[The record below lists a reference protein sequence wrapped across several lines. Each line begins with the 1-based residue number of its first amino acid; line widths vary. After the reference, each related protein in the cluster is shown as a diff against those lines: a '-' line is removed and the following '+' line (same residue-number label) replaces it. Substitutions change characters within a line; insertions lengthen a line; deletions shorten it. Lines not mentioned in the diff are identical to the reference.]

1 MKRYAETHEWIDGDD
16 GTVGI
21 SAHAVEMLGDIVFLE
36 LPTVGQV
43 VARGDSIG
51 VIESVKAAS
60 DIYAPVSGEVVEVN
74 QGLVDA
80 PETLADAPETWMV
93 KIRLADANELDQLM
107 DAEIFSA
114 SLED

>member
-1 MKRYAETHEWIDGDD
+1 MKRYAETYEWIDGDD
-16 GTVGI
+16 GAVGI
-21 SAHAVEMLGDIVFLE
+21 AAYAVEMLGDIVFLE
-36 LPTVGQV
+36 LPAIGQV
-43 VARGDSIG
+43 VARGGSIG

-80 PETLADAPETWMV
+80 LETLADVPETWMV
-93 KIRLADANELDQLM
+93 KIRLADASELEQLM
-107 DAEIFSA
+107 DAETFSA